1 MDQIYGHIAL
11 RVETTAHSIIGLHPV
26 KFLDEFL
33 PGDTYTP
40 EASQE
45 KAPTKSHLT
54 KLRLVPSKPGKFV
67 SMMCAPFDLH
77 QEVLSSRTAPE
88 ADIYQ
93 ILEDAKVHVA
103 SMRLSPDI
111 DSLETKTQTWF
122 SELTHNSCHRTPARM
137 LCHRIVLD
145 TVARDLSTF
154 SWCKVL
160 VSCVADAVEG
170 VQQAYAAAGVLH
182 RDISASNITIV
193 TDKKTKERRG
203 VLIDWDMTLLS
214 QNHEGEAHARRIGT
228 WAFIS
233 AKISST
239 PHRVAH
245 TLWDDMESAF
255 WVLIYHALLYLK
267 HDYNPGAL
275 HHIRQMLFV
284 TKLCEVDGS
293 VTGGDEKKT
302 VMAFC
307 FMGRGYSKLPRFK
320 VDGLND
326 VLETLGGIFDFRY
339 DSNRP
344 KELDDPDQERFPN
357 LLRHTAMTMKPLGI
371 TPTGLVSLSNDS
383 EPPADPKEW
392 QAAKVDTV
400 KTDFYPMPWSSAP
413 AFMS

>member
-1 MDQIYGHIAL
+1 M
-11 RVETTAHSIIGLHPV
+11 
-26 KFLDEFL
+26 
-33 PGDTYTP
+33 
-40 EASQE
+40 
-45 KAPTKSHLT
+45 
-54 KLRLVPSKPGKFV
+54 PSKVRVSSIFV
-67 SMMCAPFDLH
+67 RA
-77 QEVLSSRTAPE
+77 
-88 ADIYQ
+88 
-93 ILEDAKVHVA
+93 
-103 SMRLSPDI
+103 
-111 DSLETKTQTWF
+111 
-122 SELTHNSCHRTPARM
+122 M
-137 LCHRIVLD
+137 LIECLLG
-145 TVARDLSTF
+145 A
-154 SWCKVL
+154 
-160 VSCVADAVEG
+160 
-170 VQQAYAAAGVLH
+170 QQAYAAAGVLH
-182 RDISASNITIV
+182 RDISASNITIA

-203 VLIDWDMTLLS
+203 VLIDWDMSLLP
-214 QNHEGEAHARRIGT
+214 QKHGGEAHAGRIVSNGPCMTLTSRLLTPCTKAQGT

-344 KELDDPDQERFPN
+344 KELDDPDQERFPD
-357 LLRHTAMTMKPLGI
+357 LLRHTALTMEPLCI
-371 TPTGLVSLSNDS
+371 TPTGLVSPSNDS
-383 EPPADPKEW
+383 EPPAVATEW
-392 QAAKVDTV
+392 ESAKVEIV
-400 KTDFYPMPWSSAP
+400 KTDFYPMPSL
-413 AFMS
+413 AFKY